1 LAGIIPIDDLR
12 RLQRRMNS
20 LMEDLGLTDLESR
33 YMEEMRRIQD
43 RMSRIS
49 EEAGQH
55 STASVGDVV
64 MPLADVRETD
74 DSVVVTMDLPGV
86 EKGDVDINVVGD
98 DLSVTAT
105 KSKEEEKSGENFHT
119 KERSYT
125 RFERMVS
132 LPVAVKPDEARAR
145 LNNGVLEVT
154 IPKEVVTSRRRINIE

>member
-1 LAGIIPIDDLR
+1 LAGIIPIDDLK

-33 YMEEMRRIQD
+33 YMEEMKRIQD
-43 RMSRIS
+43 RMARIA
-49 EEAGQH
+49 EEAGPAE
-55 STASVGDVV
+55 ASVGDVV

-86 EKGDVDINVVGD
+86 DKGDVDINVVGD
-98 DLSVTAT
+98 ELNVTAT
-105 KSKEEEKSGENFHT
+105 KSKEEVRTEENFHT
-119 KERSYT
+119 RERSYT
-125 RFERMVS
+125 RFERVVP

-154 IPKEVVTSRRRINIE
+154 IPKEVVTSRRKINIE